1 MSPLH
6 EEARQPE
13 ATLVSFLGR
22 NSSKFCGRTCC
33 SECARKK
40 RSLPA
45 GAPEKRFRACE
56 LCCSKFYIH
65 RLRTQF
71 LREHEAK
78 EVTIRQFDDSLDE
91 QTRKEEKMKQLIA
104 EEKQRIEN
112 KEKEAEQKRQD
123 LRVPVD
129 KSKKRHEEL
138 LAGNA
143 ELTAKEQVVSDQY
156 KQMVD
161 ERDEVM
167 AKISQLYVRCLYW
180 AIGRRMTRRPR
191 KGLSR

>member
-1 MSPLH
+1 
-6 EEARQPE
+6 
-13 ATLVSFLGR
+13 
-22 NSSKFCGRTCC
+22 
-33 SECARKK
+33 
-40 RSLPA
+40 
-45 GAPEKRFRACE
+45 
-56 LCCSKFYIH
+56 
-65 RLRTQF
+65 
-71 LREHEAK
+71 
-78 EVTIRQFDDSLDE
+78 
-91 QTRKEEKMKQLIA
+91 MKQLIA